1 VLEVPVGF
9 YLEAGWD
16 RMTRGAF
23 GGGRLGVWGK
33 LWGAK
38 KDLKKEEKVPPLS
51 WVEDIFGVSFSL
63 PRNLRVGRGGGR

>member
-1 VLEVPVGF
+1 VLEAPVGF

-16 RMTRGAF
+16 TDGEGRFWGC
-23 GGGRLGVWGK
+23 GGER
-33 LWGAK
+33 WGAK
-38 KDLKKEEKVPPLS
+38 KDLKKEEKVPLLS